1 MTAPHVQVG
10 IGATDQATPV
20 FQELGARIQHWSR
33 ESTTAASRFREGF
46 VRASQS
52 VTNLAGDL
60 VGVNNKVANLAQGLL
75 TLGVGGPVTAA
86 VAAGIA
92 VLGVAMRA
100 FGQETSKAS
109 KLWDEHLKKLREP
122 QLLAQ
127 VGAKLDEQREKVE
140 RLTRILERAASMPG
154 FQALVRTQLE
164 AAQTRLSTVER
175 QEREVFTGLQA
186 RRPKPKPPEP
196 KPPEPKDLSGVLGR
210 ANLPAGLEPTAPGSA
225 EDLRRAVE
233 RAAVPEF
240 LRGQRPE
247 GLPPSLGVEAP
258 IEGFE
263 ARPGEAGAGAEAE
276 QRLREAA
283 QSAAL
288 PAFLAGR
295 RAQGLPEPRAVNRM
309 SEAWAQW
316 RAEIDASLGSL
327 EQMSARVLP
336 GVVEG
341 FGAMAEALVAGQ
353 GAMQG
358 LAKAA
363 LKPVVE
369 EARGYGR
376 LSIAKGAIKV
386 KEGIWPPNPAAIASG
401 LGMMA
406 AGASL
411 LAIAGQL
418 GGGGGGGGAAGT
430 SGGVAGAP
438 RGGDETERLAN
449 GVRRLA
455 AEGGSTLTVIW
466 PRDAFAQPGDPK
478 FQELISRTYQ
488 LALERRVT
496 TIRPIAV

>member
-10 IGATDQATPV
+10 IGAKDQATPV

-60 VGVNNKVANLAQGLL
+60 VGVNNKVANLAEGLL

-92 VLGVAMRA
+92 VLAVAMRMLGGA
-100 FGQETSKAS
+100 TREAQEQWEAY
-109 KLWDEHLKKLREP
+109 LKSLQRP
-122 QLLAQ
+122 SPLAL
-127 VGAKLDEQREKVE
+127 VGAALDAQREKVE
-140 RLTRILERAASMPG
+140 RLTRSLERAASMPG

-164 AAQTRLSTVER
+164 AAQTRLSTLER
-175 QEREVFTGLQA
+175 QEREVFTGLEA
-186 RRPKPKPPEP
+186 RRPKP

-295 RAQGLPEPRAVNRM
+295 RAQGLPEPTAVNRM

-341 FGAMAEALVAGQ
+341 FGGMAEALVAGQ